1 MQTPEAAERGRSAF
15 AAAFFS
21 ALQPGLGHAYLGAW
35 GRALLWAT
43 PSILFYA
50 FAAGVIRSM
59 GVSAFAIQF
68 AAPSWEIGA
77 LIGLGLDVAYR
88 GAAAVSAYR
97 YARAVGTRGRR
108 STAASAS
115 GVGLIAVVL
124 VLLMSHVAVGQ
135 VIYLAY
141 STGSKINEGDNEPVS
156 SALPSGFE
164 SQLPGTIPPTPTQEP
179 GATPGPTDTAQPTP
193 TQGEPWDGVKRLNIL
208 LIGADSG
215 RYDYAGYLTDTMIVM
230 SIDPPTGRVAM
241 ISLPRDTVGVPFP
254 RDWAAYNAY
263 GGAYACPTCKINTL
277 YTIAR
282 ARPDLFPGT
291 DRQRGYNALK
301 GALGELYGIT
311 IQNYVAVDLR
321 GFRDVIN
328 TLGGVVVDVQVPV
341 YDSKYPLDD
350 GRGATKLYVPPGIQY
365 MDGAEALAYGRA
377 RHATSD
383 FDRAARQQ
391 RIIASVRAQTDLS
404 RLLSPG
410 VITELFQEVKESV
423 RTDIPQ
429 EDFPKFLGLAQKVD
443 FDRRMSL
450 VLTPPTY
457 STVCYPCP
465 PSGLYELKANV
476 PTIRKAVQNIFDT
489 DPAVEA
495 RRQKIAGE
503 AAVVHVLNGTTETN
517 FKTTKVAEAMATY
530 GIDATVPPINGGVAD
545 NQDYTDTVITVYNG
559 AEEDIPTTIDALEKM
574 FKVTVVTADD
584 PAQTATVVVVVG
596 KSTAVPPPGD

>member
-21 ALQPGLGHAYLGAW
+21 ALQPGFGHAYLGAW

-50 FAAGVIRSM
+50 FAAGVVRSM
-59 GVSAFAIQF
+59 GLTAVAIQF

-97 YARAVGTRGRR
+97 LARRTLAGGRTSR
-108 STAASAS
+108 AASAS
-115 GVGLIAVVL
+115 GAGLIAVIL
-124 VLLMSHVAVGQ
+124 VLLISHVSVGQ
-135 VIYLAY
+135 VVYAAY
-141 STGSKINEGDNEPVS
+141 TTLRDITNDGDNTPVS
-156 SALPSGFE
+156 SVLPSGFD
-164 SQLPGTIPPTPTQEP
+164 QVPTTIPPTPTQEP
-179 GATPGPTDTAQPTP
+179 GATPGPTDTPQPTP
-193 TQGEPWDGVKRLNIL
+193 TQGDWDGTERLNVL

-254 RDWAAYNAY
+254 RAWAAYNAY
-263 GGAYACPTCKINTL
+263 GGAYNCGTCKINTL

-291 DRQRGYNALK
+291 DRVRGYNALK

-311 IQNYVAVDLR
+311 ISYYLAVDLR

-328 TLGGVVVDVQVPV
+328 TLGGVVIDVQVPV

-365 MDGAEALAYGRA
+365 MDGAQALAYARA

-391 RIIASVRAQTDLS
+391 RVIASVRAQTDLS
-404 RLLSPG
+404 RLLTPG
-410 VITELFQEVKESV
+410 VITQLFQEVKDSV
-423 RTDIPQ
+423 RTDVPQ
-429 EDFPKFLGLAQKVD
+429 EMFPKLLGLAQRVD
-443 FDRRMSL
+443 FDRRVSI
-450 VLTPPTY
+450 VLSPPTY

-465 PSGLYELKANV
+465 PSNLYELKANV
-476 PTIRKAVQNIFDT
+476 PAIRKAVQNVFST

-495 RRQKIAGE
+495 RRQKITGE
-503 AAVVHVLNGTTETN
+503 GAIVHVLNGTPDTN
-517 FKTTKVAEAMATY
+517 LKTTKVAEALATY
-530 GIDATVPPINGGVAD
+530 GIDATVPPINGGLAD
-545 NQDYTDTVITVYNG
+545 RQDYPDTVITVYNG
-559 AEEDIPTTIDALEKM
+559 AEADIPTTIDALEKV
-574 FKVTVVTADD
+574 FKVTAVMVTD
-584 PAQTATVVVVVG
+584 PAQTASVVVVIG
-596 KSTAVPPPGD
+596 KSTPLPPPGD